1 MGDQAPRSGQKG
13 VHPDSNWLSR
23 NLFLSYMDTSPYY
36 DPAEEDHIASEV
48 LGVWFS
54 PDSSFAHSGV
64 T

>member
-36 DPAEEDHIASEV
+36 DPAEGKKDHIASEV
-48 LGVWFS
+48 LGV
-54 PDSSFAHSGV
+54 
-64 T
+64 